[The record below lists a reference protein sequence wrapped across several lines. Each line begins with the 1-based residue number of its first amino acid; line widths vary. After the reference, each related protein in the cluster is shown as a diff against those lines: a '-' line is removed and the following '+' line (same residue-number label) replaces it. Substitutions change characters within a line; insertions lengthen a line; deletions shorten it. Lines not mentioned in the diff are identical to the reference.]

1 MQITGH
7 IHCLKIP
14 FAIPV
19 APGQTVERF
28 VYVYLVV
35 SDTITVIDSGVAG
48 CESTIFAYVESLGRK
63 REEIA
68 ALLLTHS
75 HPDHVG
81 GALPLVRACDCA
93 VWAHASEV
101 DWIEDT
107 GKQFRER
114 PVPGFASLVAG
125 SVKVSRTLS
134 GGETVDFGAGIR
146 ARVLHTPGHSRGSI
160 SLPVEPGRALITG
173 DAIPQPGAMPIYE
186 DVDASIASLHELLA
200 EDDVSVLLSA
210 WDAPRFGDDAR
221 NAIQA
226 GIDYIETIDGA
237 VQECLPH
244 VDANDP
250 MALCRAVVAKLG
262 LPPFAANPL
271 VARTIMAH
279 VAGQA

>member
-1 MQITGH
+1 MKITDH

-14 FAIPV
+14 FAISV

-28 VYVYLVV
+28 VYVYLIVA
-35 SDTITVIDSGVAG
+35 DTITVIDSGVAG
-48 CESTIFAYVESLGRK
+48 CESTIVAYAESLGWK

-68 ALLLTHS
+68 TLLLTHS

-107 GKQFRER
+107 DKQFRER

-125 SVKVSRTLS
+125 PVNVSRTLS
-134 GGETVDFGAGIR
+134 GGETLVFGAGIS

-160 SLPVEPGRALITG
+160 SLLVAPDRALITG

-186 DVDASIASLHELLA
+186 DVDASVASLQELMA
-200 EDDVSVLLSA
+200 TEGVSVLLSA

-221 NAIQA
+221 AAIHA
-226 GIDYIETIDGA
+226 GLEYIESIDRA
-237 VQECLPH
+237 VRECLPH
-244 VDANDP
+244 VDTNDP
-250 MALCRAVVAKLG
+250 MALCKAAVAKLG
-262 LPPFAANPL
+262 LPSFAANPL
-271 VARTIMAH
+271 VARSFMAH
-279 VAGQA
+279 TRRI